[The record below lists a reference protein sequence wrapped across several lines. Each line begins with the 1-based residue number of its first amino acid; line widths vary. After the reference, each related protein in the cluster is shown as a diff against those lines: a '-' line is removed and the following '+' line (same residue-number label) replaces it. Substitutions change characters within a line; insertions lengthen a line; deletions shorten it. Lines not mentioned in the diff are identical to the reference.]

1 MRISDWSSDVCS
13 SELIAPFAGGGGG
26 GPGIVAAKASSL
38 SLSRAAAGHGAST
51 SARSSALESL
61 RRIFHHL
68 VGGLDHLG
76 IDLIGAL
83 GLDHVDEFLDDIDV
97 RSFEHAAAQG
107 PAALFASGAAPRR
120 ARGSGFDRSE
130 ERRVGTECVST
141 RRARWSP
148 YP

>member
-1 MRISDWSSDVCS
+1 MRISDWSADVCTS
-13 SELIAPFAGGGGG
+13 DL
-26 GPGIVAAKASSL
+26 
-38 SLSRAAAGHGAST
+38 AAAGHGAGT

-107 PAALFASGAAPRR
+107 PAALFASGAALRR
-120 ARGSGFDRSE
+120 ARGSGFDRRSE
-130 ERRVGTECVST
+130 EHTSELQSLMRN
-141 RRARWSP
+141 
-148 YP
+148 